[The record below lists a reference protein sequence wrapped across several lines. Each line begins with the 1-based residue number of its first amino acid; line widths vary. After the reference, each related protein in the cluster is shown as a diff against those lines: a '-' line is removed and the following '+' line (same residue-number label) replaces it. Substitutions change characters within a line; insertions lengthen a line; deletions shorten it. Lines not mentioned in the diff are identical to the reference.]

1 MVIFFPL
8 LSLIHNSH
16 SFLFLSNLQKEVEK
30 LKAETEELKKSKSHL
45 DGQAFELRRDLKET
59 REENTKLKIELER
72 QSDSIHKL
80 EKVGFSLHTL

>member
-1 MVIFFPL
+1 
-8 LSLIHNSH
+8 
-16 SFLFLSNLQKEVEK
+16 LQKEVEK

-45 DGQAFELRRDLKET
+45 DGQAFQLRMDLKET